1 MGHGKW
7 HQHFEWLQ
15 HFSSAAT
22 PFLFLKLIRWVN
34 GDIAQERD
42 SVTESDDYLM
52 RKYRATYDKK
62 QPHSNSGPETF
73 AFNLIFP

>member
-1 MGHGKW
+1 MGHEKW

-15 HFSSAAT
+15 YFNSAVNL
-22 PFLFLKLIRWVN
+22 FLFLKLIRPVN
-34 GDIAQERD
+34 VDIAQETD

-52 RKYRATYDKK
+52 RKYRATYHKR
-62 QPHSNSGPETF
+62 QQQSNFGPETF